1 MIAHVSIHVLNYE
14 KSKDFYVKAIA
25 PLGYEVV
32 MDLPQHKVT
41 GFGVK
46 GMPDFWIVERKEN
59 LGGEHAA
66 ILVGDKSMVDEFYK
80 AVLEAGGKD
89 NGAPGIREE
98 YSPDYYAAF
107 VLDPDG
113 NNIEAVCFK

>member
-32 MDLPQHKVT
+32 MDLPQHKVM
-41 GFGVK
+41 GMGVK
-46 GMPDFWIVERKEN
+46 GNPDLWIVERKEN

-66 ILVGDKSMVDEFYK
+66 ILVGDKSMVDKFYK
-80 AVLEAGGKD
+80 AALEAGGKD

-107 VLDPDG
+107 IFDLDG

>member
-32 MDLPQHKVT
+32 MDLPQHKVM
-41 GFGVK
+41 GMGVK
-46 GMPDFWIVERKEN
+46 GNPDLWIVERKEN

-66 ILVGDKSMVDEFYK
+66 ILVGDKK
-80 AVLEAGGKD
+80 TGGYCRFDRLIHPPFQSGRKFQC
-89 NGAPGIREE
+89 GLPF
-98 YSPDYYAAF
+98 S
-107 VLDPDG
+107 
-113 NNIEAVCFK
+113 